1 MNLDKNKTRL
11 SGFQGDQSK
20 KKKGCEC
27 WMRIEKQKMIKKRKW
42 SFKWSR
48 LKNEYIIG
56 AFRGEKIPINSF
68 YGFLWL

>member
-27 WMRIEKQKMIKKRKW
+27 WMRTEKQKNDKKEKVK
-42 SFKWSR
+42 F
-48 LKNEYIIG
+48 E
-56 AFRGEKIPINSF
+56 RG
-68 YGFLWL
+68 